1 MNVAEYSLSVVLF
14 PVTNKKLFNNKLN
27 IWVQGKELV
36 SSEVVNGAT
45 TPGLP
50 YVHIERSQ
58 HLQQKDEIFID
69 TSLVELTGK

>member
-14 PVTNKKLFNNKLN
+14 PVTNKKRFDRKLN

-50 YVHIERSQ
+50 YVHVQRSQ
-58 HLQQKDEIFID
+58 HLQQKDQICID

>member
-1 MNVAEYSLSVVLF
+1 MNVAKNSLSVVLF
-14 PVTNKKLFNNKLN
+14 PVTKKKLFNSKLN

-36 SSEVVNGAT
+36 SSEVVNSAT

-58 HLQQKDEIFID
+58 HLQQKDQIFID
-69 TSLVELTGK
+69 TSLVEVTGK

>member
-14 PVTNKKLFNNKLN
+14 PVTNKKPFNSKLN

-36 SSEVVNGAT
+36 SSEVVNSAT

-50 YVHIERSQ
+50 NVHIQRSQ
-58 HLQQKDEIFID
+58 HLQQKDQICID

>member
-1 MNVAEYSLSVVLF
+1 MNVAKYSLSVVLF
-14 PVTNKKLFNNKLN
+14 PVTNKKLFNSKLN

-36 SSEVVNGAT
+36 SSEVVNSAT